1 MNNRSIQ
8 CEQCETTDNVMTVD
22 NKADE
27 EDRDIQ
33 TYISTMQSKY
43 NLCQLCAMSEF
54 FKRCP
59 GCNVDMG
66 SSGTAMREI
75 LNHMMGDL
83 IKMPSYSKM
92 NDILFNHPKPHNYI
106 NCISSRTR
114 RYFQIFSTIT
124 YILI

>member
-66 SSGTAMREI
+66 SRQLCGMCKQWD
-75 LNHMMGDL
+75 GDEGD
-83 IKMPSYSKM
+83 SKPYDGRP
-92 NDILFNHPKPHNYI
+92 N
-106 NCISSRTR
+106 
-114 RYFQIFSTIT
+114 
-124 YILI
+124 